1 MVDDWAMGIF
11 TKSSS
16 LGLGGLPPSSTHVRL
31 CSHWLDELIISGQ
44 IDIFFTVLF
53 DVELYSK
60 EVGIFAFTQTTKYNI
75 YFLSKLSRQRL
86 FIVLS

>member
-44 IDIFFTVLF
+44 IDIFFSTVLF
-53 DVELYSK
+53 DVQLYSK
-60 EVGIFAFTQTTKYNI
+60 EDGIFDST
-75 YFLSKLSRQRL
+75 
-86 FIVLS
+86 